1 MQVEPSLNQR
11 TQVQKENWTDWRWQL
26 RHAIKSVKDLP
37 EPFKLSF
44 KDSELFSVDERAF
57 SIGITPYYANLF
69 DLSDPHCPIA
79 KTVIPSAK
87 EFAVDDL
94 ETLDPL
100 AEDEFRPVP
109 AIVHRYKNR
118 CLFMVT
124 GRCATYC
131 RYCTRSRLVG
141 DPSKLSTQKRNW
153 DQGIEYINNQKHISD
168 VVLSGGDP
176 LTLNND
182 DLEYI
187 VSSLRAIPHVEIIR
201 IGTKLPVVLPYR
213 IDSALVQMLK
223 KYGPIYWSIHVTHP
237 RELTVEAKEAIS
249 LIADAGMPI
258 GSQTVLLK
266 DVNDNEELMLA
277 MMKTL
282 LRMRVKP
289 YYLYLCDRIPGS
301 NHFAVDL
308 DVGRKIMRYLKEHIG
323 GYGLPKFVTDQPG
336 SEGKMEIGY

>member
-1 MQVEPSLNQR
+1 VEPFEGE
-11 TQVQKENWTDWRWQL
+11 V
-26 RHAIKSVKDLP
+26 I
-37 EPFKLSF
+37 
-44 KDSELFSVDERAF
+44 
-57 SIGITPYYANLF
+57 
-69 DLSDPHCPIA
+69 CPIA

-153 DQGIEYINNQKHISD
+153 DQGIEYIKNQKHISD

-176 LTLNND
+176 MTLNND

-187 VSSLRAIPHVEIIR
+187 VSSLRSIPHVEIIR
-201 IGTKLPVVLPYR
+201 MYLTKLKP
-213 IDSALVQMLK
+213 ILVA
-223 KYGPIYWSIHVTHP
+223 T
-237 RELTVEAKEAIS
+237 
-249 LIADAGMPI
+249 
-258 GSQTVLLK
+258 SQ
-266 DVNDNEELMLA
+266 N
-277 MMKTL
+277 
-282 LRMRVKP
+282 
-289 YYLYLCDRIPGS
+289 
-301 NHFAVDL
+301 
-308 DVGRKIMRYLKEHIG
+308 
-323 GYGLPKFVTDQPG
+323 GLPPNLP
-336 SEGKMEIGY
+336 SMSP